1 MTPDCMITV
10 SSSAEAVA
18 VTPYML
24 GFHPT
29 DSLVVLGLF
38 GRLVDFVV
46 RYDFP
51 PPDHPSALEEA
62 AELVAAQGAGR
73 VIVLG
78 YGPPGPVSP
87 AVLELA
93 HMLREAR
100 VRVEDTLRVHDGRW
114 WSYESRGP
122 AEGTACSLGLAA
134 GAVFQGLVALPDRK
148 ALVAQLAPLEGEAGR
163 EAEAATVRARA
174 RRASLPDDA
183 ARRAGREA
191 IREAERIARSG
202 GEPTGDEYAWLNV
215 LLAEQPVLEH
225 GIDRTS
231 PERWRAR
238 LWTEAVRRAEPTQVA
253 APATLLGFAAWRAGD
268 GALARVAVDRA
279 LQAAPGHRYAAILD
293 RLLGAGIRPSTL
305 VSMRPLPPRG
315 RRRRRPARGRAI
327 P

>member
-24 GFHPT
+24 GFHPA

-51 PPDHPSALEEA
+51 PPDLPSALEEA
-62 AELVAAQGAGR
+62 AEVVAGQGPER

-87 AVLELA
+87 AVLELGRA
-93 HMLREAR
+93 LREAR
-100 VRVEDTLRVHDGRW
+100 VKVEDTLRVHDGRW
-114 WSYESRGP
+114 WSYASPGP
-122 AEGTACSLGLAA
+122 AEGTPCSLGLAA
-134 GAVFQGLVALPDRK
+134 PAVFQGLVALPDRK
-148 ALVAQLAPLEGEAGR
+148 ALVARLAPLEGEAHR
-163 EAEAATVRARA
+163 EAEASTVRARA
-174 RRASLPDDA
+174 RRSDLPHDEL
-183 ARRAGREA
+183 RRAGREA
-191 IREAERIARSG
+191 IREAEWIARAG
-202 GEPTGDEYAWLNV
+202 GEPTGDAYAWLNV

-231 PERWRAR
+231 PDEWRVR

-253 APATLLGFAAWRAGD
+253 GPATLLGFAAWRSGD
-268 GALARVAVDRA
+268 GALARIAVDRA
-279 LQAAPGHRYAAILD
+279 LHAAPGHRYAGILD
-293 RLLGAGIRPSTL
+293 RLLGAGIRPYRV
-305 VSMRPLPPRG
+305 VSMRPPQRG
-315 RRRRRPARGRAI
+315 RRPRRPARGHSS